1 MRFVLPSNQQQQ
13 ARLAQ
18 SVARETLN
26 LKVVGSSPTSG
37 CSFCLESI
45 AFALHVVEILVNE
58 FLLVAVRVKVCAL
71 LARKVGQVR
80 RATRKP
86 RGNHEQMSF
95 APLFLF

>member
-37 CSFCLESI
+37 LPFCLESI
-45 AFALHVVEILVNE
+45 AFALHVVEISMDE
-58 FLLVAVRVKVCAL
+58 FLLVAVRWRSVHASD
-71 LARKVGQVR
+71 QVPR
-80 RATRKP
+80 HASTRGSCLP
-86 RGNHEQMSF
+86 IASRFPS
-95 APLFLF
+95 